1 MASATG
7 RNEGEDQFMP
17 TEEEYRALSA
27 EALAGVSTAKSDSER
42 LRLRRASGAYLKLAT
57 SRAEA
62 AVRAAD
68 AKAERLTPEKPK
80 VPKDT
85 VSFRIR

>member
-1 MASATG
+1 
-7 RNEGEDQFMP
+7 MP
-17 TEEEYRALSA
+17 TEDEYRALAA
-27 EALAGVSTAKSDSER
+27 EALAGVPTAKSDAER

-62 AVRAAD
+62 EARSAS

-80 VPKDT
+80 LARESGLIKRV
-85 VSFRIR
+85 

>member
-1 MASATG
+1 
-7 RNEGEDQFMP
+7 MP
-17 TEEEYRALSA
+17 TEEEYRALAA
-27 EALAGVSTAKSDSER
+27 EALAGVSSATSDSER
-42 LRLRRASGAYLKLAT
+42 LRLRRASGAYTKLAT

-62 AVRAAD
+62 MARAAD
-68 AKAERLTPEKPK
+68 AKVERLIPEKPK